1 MWEKHPLTILA
12 LVFIIGSSFIFIQI
26 KKLNT
31 QLIKSTTIQST
42 RQYAQVLSEFRT
54 LYSSEVVATMAAAG
68 IEISHDYKEKH
79 NAIPLPATLSLLLG
93 ERMGLQGLD
102 VPVRLYSAFPFPWRK
117 DSGGLAGSFEKEAWL
132 QLQETPLQPFVRVE
146 EVNGKL
152 SVRYA
157 IADVMRPTC
166 VNCHNNHPDTP
177 KTGWKAG
184 DVRGVLEVIE
194 PFTQGIAQVN
204 TIFVQMVI
212 MISSL
217 LLVGMAGFAVTV
229 TTLKRNNNTL
239 DGLINQ
245 LGSEIDVRKLVER
258 ELSASKNNALLAKE
272 QADLA
277 REDAVAAN
285 KAKSVFLANISHEI
299 RTPMNAILGYTQILQ
314 RDQKMNQDQQ
324 KSLSIVGKSGD
335 HLLGLID
342 DVLDLSKIEAGASQI
357 VLDPFDLVELCNTLS
372 DMFSLKAQQKGI
384 SWKINTDFASA
395 VMVVSGDQGK
405 IRQVLINLVGNAI
418 KFTDQGEVKFT
429 LSCSRDNVFSFSITD
444 TGIGIEKSHQSAVF
458 DAFNQGNVSLEFGGT
473 GLGLTISK
481 KYLKMMGSELKLE
494 SALNQGA
501 NFYFDLLLPVVE
513 TALPTK
519 SKIHIEKLRAGYS
532 KRILV
537 VDDIAINR
545 TILQRMLT
553 EVGFEVVEANN
564 GQEAL
569 EVMAH
574 DQFDLVF
581 TDLMMPIMDGESFL
595 QKMNVRYSFI
605 PVVAIS
611 ASSINNDPQYYLDKG
626 FANYISKP
634 FQFEDI
640 YQLLAD
646 ILKVKFDY
654 LQTGV
659 NQAEGMKFTAEPSSF
674 KLEPEQIAL
683 LVQQCELYRV
693 SEVEQLLAELLKQY
707 PGNEK
712 FFVQL
717 QHFVDSYDLE
727 GLIDFVSSETDDSQ

>member
-1 MWEKHPLTILA
+1 MPQTPDESVKTKARIVRFWEKNPLTILA
-12 LVFIIGSSFIFIQI
+12 LVFILGSTFIFFEI

-31 QLIKSTTIQST
+31 QLIESTTIQST

-54 LYSSEVVATMAAAG
+54 LYTSEVVATMAQAG
-68 IEISHDYKEKH
+68 IEISHDYKNKH

-93 ERMGLQGLD
+93 EKMGVQGLD
-102 VPVRLYSAFPFPWRK
+102 VQVRLYSAFPFPWRK
-117 DSGGLAGSFEKEAWL
+117 ESGGLAGNFEKNAWL
-132 QLQETPLQPFVRVE
+132 QLKETPEQPYVSVE

-157 IADVMRPTC
+157 VADVMRPKC
-166 VNCHNNHPDTP
+166 VDCHNNHPDTP
-177 KTGWKAG
+177 KTGWKVG

-204 TIFVQMVI
+204 SIFVQMVI

-217 LLVGMAGFAVTV
+217 LLVGMAGFAVTI
-229 TTLKRNNNTL
+229 TTLKKNNSQL
-239 DGLINQ
+239 DGLISQ

-272 QADLA
+272 QAELA

-299 RTPMNAILGYTQILQ
+299 RTPMNAIMGYTQILQ
-314 RDQKMNQDQQ
+314 RDQKMNSDQQ

-357 VLDPFDLVELCNTLS
+357 ALKPFDLVELCSTLS
-372 DMFSLKAQQKGI
+372 DMFLLKAQQKGI
-384 SWKINTDFASA
+384 NWIIDTDFASSA
-395 VMVVSGDQGK
+395 MMVMGDQGK

-418 KFTDQGEVKFT
+418 KFTSAGEVRFS
-429 LSCSRDNVFSFSITD
+429 LSCSKDDVFCFSISD
-444 TGIGIEKSHQSAVF
+444 TGIGIEESHQSAVF
-458 DAFNQGNVSLEFGGT
+458 DAFNQGNISLEFGGT

-481 KYLKMMGSELKLE
+481 KYLKIMGSDLKLE
-494 SALNQGA
+494 SVLNQGA
-501 NFYFDLLLPVVE
+501 RFYFDLLLPVVE
-513 TALPTK
+513 VPLPIK
-519 SKIHIEKLRAGYS
+519 SNLHIEKLQAGYS

-537 VDDIAINR
+537 VDDISVNR
-545 TILQRMLT
+545 TILRRMLS
-553 EVGFEVVEANN
+553 EVGFEVVEACN

-574 DQFDLVF
+574 DQFDLIF
-581 TDLMMPIMDGESFL
+581 TDLMMPVMDGESFL
-595 QKMNVRYSFI
+595 KNMNVRYSFI

-611 ASSINNDPQYYLDKG
+611 ASSVNNDQQYYLDKG
-626 FANYISKP
+626 FASYISKP
-634 FQFEDI
+634 FQFADI

-654 LQTGV
+654 LQSDLSL
-659 NQAEGMKFTAEPSSF
+659 TAESAATTASKGGKLSSQ
-674 KLEPEQIAL
+674 QIAL
-683 LVQQCELYRV
+683 LIQECELYRV
-693 SEVEQLLAELLKQY
+693 DRS
-707 PGNEK
+707 
-712 FFVQL
+712 
-717 QHFVDSYDLE
+717 
-727 GLIDFVSSETDDSQ
+727 